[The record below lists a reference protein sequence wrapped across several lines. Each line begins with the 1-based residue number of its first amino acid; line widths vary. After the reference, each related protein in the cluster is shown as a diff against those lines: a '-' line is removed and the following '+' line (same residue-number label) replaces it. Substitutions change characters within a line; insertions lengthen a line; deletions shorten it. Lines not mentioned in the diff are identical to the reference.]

1 MKPLTVEKLN
11 SLFSYV
17 KDADQ
22 YGHREAW
29 FIMKK
34 APYAGDCEDYS
45 LTLLYNLKGRS
56 LYKMLISLLIR
67 ESKICHCKVKGN
79 GHAVLKYK
87 GRYID
92 NIQKKWCQKHYLES
106 RDYVFSSWLYIPYQ
120 VIVKV
125 LIGYI
130 KSR

>member
-1 MKPLTVEKLN
+1 MKPLSVNQLN
-11 SLFSYV
+11 NHFKYV

-34 APYAGDCEDYS
+34 APYTGDCEDYS
-45 LTLLYNLKGRS
+45 LTLLYNLKQRS

-67 ESKICHCKVKGN
+67 ESKICHCKIKGN

-87 GRYID
+87 GQYID
-92 NIQKKWCQKHYLES
+92 NIQKKWVSKEYMEK